1 MLRSVRA
8 FARCCS
14 FLACGVVIGRTCIAA
29 VAAPSHAESPPV
41 LDLRVVIL
49 SSQSGDTKIDQ
60 EIARLQGKIREG
72 RDANQF
78 IVQLGWAFVAKARLT
93 SDPGFYKIAEQ
104 CAQLAGEDSDCLLLR
119 GHIFHALHRFS
130 DAELV
135 ARKLALDSVPRWQTY
150 ALLGDALMEQ
160 GKLSESID
168 AYQRMIDI
176 RPCLQTY
183 ARVAHVRWL
192 KGDLAGAEE
201 LMNKA
206 VSAGNSRD
214 PEPAAWAYSRLA
226 FYQMQGGKPAATSR
240 SLARAFEFVKDYP
253 AALFLRAKIDIA
265 DEFPAKAV
273 QSLRAAVAQSP
284 LPEYEWALA
293 DASRLAGNTELAAT
307 TESAILNRGAAEDQR
322 SFALFLANRN
332 LKSELAVKLAENE
345 ISNRR
350 DVFTYDALAWT
361 ELAAGKKQEASKDM
375 RHALA
380 EGTVD
385 ARLFYHAGKI
395 AVATEDKAEAVQW
408 FLRASAIQQML
419 LPSERADLKREMAG
433 VQTSQN
439 AKAVLSPT
447 NPQLANQGPTRKLQ

>member
-1 MLRSVRA
+1 MSRSA
-8 FARCCS
+8 ITFSTCCIV
-14 FLACGVVIGRTCIAA
+14 LLVGDCIAA
-29 VAAPSHAESPPV
+29 PAASSQTESAPV
-41 LDLRVVIL
+41 VDLRAVIL
-49 SSQSGDTKIDQ
+49 SSQTGDTKIDQ
-60 EIARLQGKIREG
+60 EIARLQGKIRTAGE
-72 RDANQF
+72 ANPL

-93 SDPGFYKIAEQ
+93 SDPGFYKIAQQ

-119 GHIFHALHRFS
+119 GHIFHALHRFKE
-130 DAELV
+130 AESV
-135 ARKLALDSVPRWQTY
+135 ARKIAASDSFARWQTY

-160 GKLSESID
+160 GKLAEAIG

-226 FYQMQGGKPAATSR
+226 FYQFQSGNALATSR
-240 SLARAFEFVKDYP
+240 SLARAFDFVKDYP
-253 AALFLRAKIDIA
+253 AALFLQAKIDIVNEA
-265 DEFPAKAV
+265 PAKAV

-284 LPEYEWALA
+284 LPEYQWALA
-293 DASRLAGNTELAAT
+293 DASQLTGNAELAAT
-307 TESAILNRGAAEDQR
+307 TESAILNLGAVEDQR

-332 LKSELAVKLAENE
+332 LKPELALKLAENE
-345 ISNRR
+345 LLNRR

-361 ELAAGKKQEASKDM
+361 ELAAGKKQEARKNM
-375 RHALA
+375 RLALA

-395 AVATEDKAEAVQW
+395 AAAAGDRAEAAQW
-408 FLRASAIQQML
+408 FLRATAIEQML
-419 LPSERADLKREMAG
+419 LPSERADLTREMAT
-433 VQTSQN
+433 VRTSQN
-439 AKAVLSPT
+439 AKAILSPT
-447 NPQLANQGPTRKLQ
+447 HPQLANQGPN

>member
-1 MLRSVRA
+1 MLRSVKALVRRRWVL
-8 FARCCS
+8 ARGA
-14 FLACGVVIGRTCIAA
+14 FLAVTC
-29 VAAPSHAESPPV
+29 VAPALASPHAECPPAPA
-41 LDLRVVIL
+41 LDLRAVIL
-49 SSQSGDTKIDQ
+49 SSQSGDMRIDQ

-72 RDANQF
+72 RDANPL

-104 CAQLAGEDSDCLLLR
+104 CAQLGGEDSDCLLLR
-119 GHIFHALHRFS
+119 GHILHALHRFS

-135 ARKLALDSVPRWQTY
+135 ARKIVAFDSFSRWQTY

-160 GKLSESID
+160 GKLSEAID

-201 LMNKA
+201 LMRAA

-226 FYQMQGGKPAATSR
+226 FYQLQGGKSAAASR

-253 AALFLRAKIDIA
+253 SALFLQAKIEIDQV
-265 DEFPAKAV
+265 PAKAV
-273 QSLRAAVAQSP
+273 QSLRIAVAQSP

-293 DASRLAGNTELAAT
+293 DASRLAGNAELAAT

-332 LKSELAVKLAENE
+332 LKPELALKLAENE

-395 AVATEDKAEAVQW
+395 ALSGGDKAEAAQW

-419 LPSERADLKREMAG
+419 LPSERADLTREMAS

-439 AKAVLSPT
+439 AKAALSST
-447 NPQLANQGPTRKLQ
+447 NPQLANQGLTRK

>member
-1 MLRSVRA
+1 MLRSVKA
-8 FARCCS
+8 FARGRW
-14 FLACGVVIGRTCIAA
+14 FLACGVVIAGTCIAA
-29 VAAPSHAESPPV
+29 AAASSQAESSPV
-41 LDLRVVIL
+41 VDLRAVIL

-60 EIARLQGKIREG
+60 EIVRLQGKIRTA
-72 RDANQF
+72 RDANPF
-78 IVQLGWAFVAKARLT
+78 IVQLGWAFVAKARIT

-119 GHIFHALHRFS
+119 GHVFHALHRFS
-130 DAELV
+130 AAELV

-160 GKLSESID
+160 GKLSESIG

-206 VSAGNSRD
+206 VRAGNSRD

-226 FYQMQGGKPAATSR
+226 FYQLQSGKSAATSR
-240 SLARAFEFVKDYP
+240 SLGRAFEFVKDYP
-253 AALFLRAKIDIA
+253 AALFLQAKIEIDQT
-265 DEFPAKAV
+265 PAKAV
-273 QSLRAAVAQSP
+273 QSLRVAVAQSH

-307 TESAILNRGAAEDQR
+307 TESAILNDGAAEDQR

-332 LKSELAVKLAENE
+332 LKPEVAVKLAENE

-350 DVFTYDALAWT
+350 DVFTYDALAWS

-395 AVATEDKAEAVQW
+395 ALAVGDKAKAAQW
-408 FLRASAIQQML
+408 FLRATAIQQML
-419 LPSERADLKREMAG
+419 LPSERADLTRETAS

-439 AKAVLSPT
+439 AKTILSST
-447 NPQLANQGPTRKLQ
+447 NPQLAHQGLTRK

>member
-1 MLRSVRA
+1 MSSSARTFITCCIVG
-8 FARCCS
+8 FA
-14 FLACGVVIGRTCIAA
+14 GNCIAA
-29 VAAPSHAESPPV
+29 AAASSQAETPPV
-41 LDLRVVIL
+41 ADPRAVIL
-49 SSQSGDTKIDQ
+49 SSQTGDTKIDQ
-60 EIARLQGKIREG
+60 EIARLQGKIRTTGE
-72 RDANQF
+72 ANPL

-93 SDPGFYKIAEQ
+93 SDPGFYKIAQQ

-119 GHIFHALHRFS
+119 GHIFHALHRFKE
-130 DAELV
+130 AESV
-135 ARKLALDSVPRWQTY
+135 ARKIAASDSFARWQTY

-160 GKLSESID
+160 GKLAEAIG

-226 FYQMQGGKPAATSR
+226 FYQFQSGNVLATSR
-240 SLARAFEFVKDYP
+240 SLARAFDFVKDYP
-253 AALFLRAKIDIA
+253 AALFLQAKIDIVNEA
-265 DEFPAKAV
+265 PAKAV

-284 LPEYEWALA
+284 LPEYQWALA
-293 DASRLAGNTELAAT
+293 DASQLTGNAELAAT
-307 TESAILNRGAAEDQR
+307 IESAILNLGAVEDQR

-332 LKSELAVKLAENE
+332 LKPELALKLAENE
-345 ISNRR
+345 LLNRR

-361 ELAAGKKQEASKDM
+361 ELAAGKKQEARKNM
-375 RHALA
+375 RLALA

-395 AVATEDKAEAVQW
+395 AAAAGDRAEAAQW
-408 FLRASAIQQML
+408 FLRATAIEQML
-419 LPSERADLKREMAG
+419 LPSERADLTREMAP
-433 VQTSQN
+433 VRTSQN
-439 AKAVLSPT
+439 AKAILSPT
-447 NPQLANQGPTRKLQ
+447 HPQLANQGPN